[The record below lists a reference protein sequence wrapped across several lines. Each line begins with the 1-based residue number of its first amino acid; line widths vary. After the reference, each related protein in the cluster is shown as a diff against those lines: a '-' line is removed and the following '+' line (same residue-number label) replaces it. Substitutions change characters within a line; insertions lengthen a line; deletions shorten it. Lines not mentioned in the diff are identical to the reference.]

1 MRCRMPVYLLGGLA
15 WIGVSLPYALGQQPL
30 PPPKEIPP
38 PTLEAPSPE
47 RVFRLE
53 SEASLY
59 ERMAREA
66 SEGKDPLA
74 MRYKIEF
81 PHYPPSPPPGIL
93 VRRWPSQA
101 EVVEPAYV
109 CYGRLYFEQINAERY
124 GWDLGIIHPL
134 VSAGKFFTDVAL
146 LPYHAGTDPLRCY
159 ECDTGYCLPGDPVP
173 LLCYPPELSVT
184 GALAEGAAIGL
195 LFVMFP

>member
-1 MRCRMPVYLLGGLA
+1 MRSRMPNLLGGLVLL
-15 WIGVSLPYALGQQPL
+15 GVSLPCACAQQPL
-30 PPPKEIPP
+30 PPPQEVARPN
-38 PTLEAPSPE
+38 LEAPSPE

-53 SEASLY
+53 TEATLY

-66 SEGKDPLA
+66 AEGKDPLA

-81 PHYPPSPPPGIL
+81 PKYPPTPPPGLL

-134 VSAGKFFTDVAL
+134 VSAGEGVSDGGLFAYYTRAHPRALSRGDAAAAFTS
-146 LPYHAGTDPLRCY
+146 
-159 ECDTGYCLPGDPVP
+159 GD
-173 LLCYPPELSVT
+173 
-184 GALAEGAAIGL
+184 
-195 LFVMFP
+195 

>member
-1 MRCRMPVYLLGGLA
+1 MQSRLPMNLAPFLLFGLC
-15 WIGVSLPYALGQQPL
+15 SSYASCQQPL
-30 PPPKEIPP
+30 PPPQEVPQP
-38 PTLEAPSPE
+38 SLEAPSAE

-53 SEASLY
+53 SEATLY

-74 MRYKIEF
+74 MRYKMEL
-81 PHYPPSPPPGIL
+81 PKYPPTPPPGIL
-93 VRRWPSQA
+93 VRQWPSQA

-159 ECDTGYCLPGDPVP
+159 ECDTGYCLPGD
-173 LLCYPPELSVT
+173 
-184 GALAEGAAIGL
+184 
-195 LFVMFP
+195 